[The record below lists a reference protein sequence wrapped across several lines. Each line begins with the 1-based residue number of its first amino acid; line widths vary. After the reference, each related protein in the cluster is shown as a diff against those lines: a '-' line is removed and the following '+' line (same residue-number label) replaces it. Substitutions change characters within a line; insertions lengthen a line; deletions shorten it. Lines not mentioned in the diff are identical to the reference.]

1 MKDRYYNRDLSWILF
16 DRRVIDQAYDPNVPF
31 LEKLK
36 FLAIASNNLD
46 EFFRVRVH
54 NIHTLVDENKCDK
67 RTGLSGKGVLDREYD
82 FNKRNISEQYKAYDA
97 LMKEAAEKDIFH
109 LVKYKDLSD
118 SERKT
123 VKKFYTKKI
132 VPRLDMQRFSK
143 EYKFRKNLYFLMETP
158 KYTYT
163 CPIPEDLGRLLETG
177 VEGRYIL
184 IEDVMRAMFKDLI
197 RKYKISKIMVFR
209 ATYDQNKPYDFLDK
223 DMSNEE
229 YLEKM
234 IHYVDTRDLREI
246 MRIEFSDE
254 DEEKGRKYF
263 SKLMK
268 LNKKSVYKIPGPVDL
283 KFLNVFYKQ
292 FRDDNKELV
301 YKPFDAL
308 NWNTSNNILEYLNHS
323 PILVQYPYDSFN
335 VFIDYLDAAVKD
347 PKTTEICIT
356 IYRTEKN
363 SRLLQLLEEASA
375 KGINVTAV
383 VELRARFDEVHNI
396 EVAKTLKKAGV
407 NVIFGDKVN
416 KVHSKICMVLHAD
429 KTGYVQIG
437 TGNYNAIT
445 AKGFTDISYFTSN
458 QTYVDDAI
466 KFFNYLKTG
475 QKSHYN
481 LLTASP
487 NGINDMVI
495 ANIKKAAQAY
505 LRDGQGEV
513 FMKVNGLT
521 DIEIID
527 TIYAAA
533 KVGLPFRLIVRG
545 PCSLKLGICG
555 PKENIRVKSIVGQ
568 LLEHSRIF
576 KFQFGHD
583 HTEVWISSA
592 DMMTRNLERRV
603 EIAVPIIEEKPK
615 QQLIKIVKVFAK
627 DTENSYVLDDE
638 GEYAKHSQ
646 DHGTSAQQTWLS
658 RLKWRKYIKTN

>member
-1 MKDRYYNRDLSWILF
+1 MKDKYYNRDLSWILF

-31 LEKLK
+31 LEKFK
-36 FLAIASNNLD
+36 FLSIASNNLD

-54 NIHTLVDENKCDK
+54 NIHNLVDEKRNDK
-67 RTGLSGKGVLDREYD
+67 RTGLSGKSVLDLEYD
-82 FNKRNISEQYKAYDA
+82 FNKRNISEQYQAYDN
-97 LMKEAAEKDIFH
+97 LMKEAADKDLFH

-118 SERKT
+118 TEKKT
-123 VKKFYTKKI
+123 FKKFYNKKI
-132 VPRLDMQRFSK
+132 ASRLDMQRFSK

-163 CPIPEDLGRLLETG
+163 CPIPEDLGRLVETG

-209 ATYDQNKPYDFLDK
+209 ATYDQNKPYDFLEK
-223 DMSNEE
+223 GMSDEE

-268 LNKKSVYKIPGPVDL
+268 LNKKSVYKVPGPVDL
-283 KFLNVFYKQ
+283 KFLNIFYKK
-292 FRDDNKELV
+292 FRDHKDLVNQPFEALDWNK
-301 YKPFDAL
+301 
-308 NWNTSNNILEYLNHS
+308 SHNILEYLNHS

-335 VFIDYLDAAVKD
+335 VFVKYLEAAVND
-347 PKTTEICIT
+347 PKTTKICIT

-363 SRLLQLLEEASA
+363 SELLRLLKEASA
-375 KGINVTAV
+375 KGIGVTAV

-396 EVAKTLKKAGV
+396 EVAKELKQAGV
-407 NVIFGDKVN
+407 KVIFGDKIN

-429 KTGYVQIG
+429 NTGYVQIG

-466 KFFNYLKTG
+466 KFFNYLMTG
-475 QKSHYN
+475 HKSQYN

-495 ANIKKAAQAY
+495 ANIEKAAQAY

-513 FMKVNGLT
+513 FMKMNGLT
-521 DIEIID
+521 DIDIINA
-527 TIYAAA
+527 IYKAA

-615 QQLIKIVKVFAK
+615 QQLIKIIKVFSK
-627 DTENSYVLDDE
+627 DTENSYVLDSN

-646 DHGTSAQQTWLS
+646 KHGISAQQTWLG